1 MGQGVP
7 AVTPGLRRA
16 QASHESALTEERAR
30 GAAAAGRAAEQL
42 AAEQARLSAE
52 PQVL

>member
-1 MGQGVP
+1 M
-7 AVTPGLRRA
+7 PGLRRA
-16 QASHESALTEERAR
+16 QASHARALAEERAR

-42 AAEQARLSAE
+42 AFEQARLSAE